1 MKTYPGYLGKV
12 HYLLKGLYKD
22 IFLIVLINIFISIVD
37 LLSISVVAPLLISIF
52 SNDLGSSSINIPYL
66 ETIQKI
72 FNNNINQMIYL
83 FSSLILIKG
92 LVSLILN
99 KVVLNFGVN
108 FKNITRK
115 KYLSLLI
122 KQQFHKVQ
130 NKDSSFYL
138 NLFNNLINKFAQTL
152 MSLMRLSAD
161 FLSFILIIIYLTT
174 LDSQLVL
181 ILGLFSI
188 IFLTLFDILF
198 RRKLKT
204 IGGKENQFNKLS
216 FKSLTDFIKG
226 QKELNIYSKE
236 ILFSNKI
243 LNNSYLSTIQ
253 EVKRQFISL
262 IPRHLIEP
270 TIIFLILFLY
280 FFLAYI
286 LKTSKADIIIIISV
300 FSFAAIRLK
309 PFILNFVN
317 TIAILRAQTNTID
330 IIYNEFTNLQKILPT
345 KKQSHSKK
353 NTKFSKIIYRNIS
366 FKYQSNNKLIDN
378 FNIQIERSK
387 IIGIFGKSGKGKT
400 TILNILTGLIEPDSC
415 EILLDNKKIKSNT
428 YLRNLFSYIP
438 QKPFFI
444 EGTIKENIIL
454 DQKSNVSDKKLY
466 EIIRLVGLDYLI
478 KKLPNGINSLISQ
491 EGSTLSG
498 GEQQKLAIARA
509 IYFNRKCIVIDE
521 GLNAMDNKNQ
531 IMILNLLKVLKS
543 HKYSIVIVSHE
554 KSHFKICDKIYK
566 LR

>member
-353 NTKFSKIIYRNIS
+353 NTRFSKIIYRNIS

>member
-1 MKTYPGYLGKV
+1 
-12 HYLLKGLYKD
+12 
-22 IFLIVLINIFISIVD
+22 
-37 LLSISVVAPLLISIF
+37 
-52 SNDLGSSSINIPYL
+52 
-66 ETIQKI
+66 
-72 FNNNINQMIYL
+72 MIYL

-152 MSLMRLSAD
+152 MSIMRLSAD
-161 FLSFILIIIYLTT
+161 FLSFILIIIYLST
-174 LDSQLVL
+174 LDYELVL

-204 IGGKENQFNKLS
+204 IGGKENKFDKLS
-216 FKSLTDFIKG
+216 FKSLNDFIKG

-309 PFILNFVN
+309 PFILNFIN
-317 TIAILRAQTNTID
+317 TIAILRSQTNTID
-330 IIYNEFTNLQKILPT
+330 IIYDEITNLQKIFPT

-366 FKYQSNNKLIDN
+366 FKYQSNNKLIDK

-415 EILLDNKKIKSNT
+415 EILLDKKKIKSNI

-466 EIIRLVGLDYLI
+466 QIIRLVGLDYLI
-478 KKLPNGINSLISQ
+478 NKLPNGINSLISQ

-521 GLNAMDNKNQ
+521 GLNAMDKKNQ